1 MAGLYVVD
9 ASVLLKWV
17 LPPDHEP
24 WQEQAWSIFAA
35 CRDGLIETHA
45 PSLWMYEVGNILS
58 RKYPEQAAA
67 HLSSLAAILGEGH
80 SVADLAFRSVIL
92 ELVARYRV
100 TFYDAAYHAL
110 AMTQEGVFVTAD
122 EKYLNAV
129 ANEPHVIHLRDWR

>member
-24 WQEQAWSIFAA
+24 WQDEAWSIFVAA
-35 CRDGLIETHA
+35 RQGKIEPAA
-45 PSLWMYEVGNILS
+45 PSLWGYEVGNILS
-58 RKYPEQAAA
+58 RKFPDQAAE
-67 HLSSLAAILGEGH
+67 SLASLTAILGEGH
-80 SVADLAFRSVIL
+80 SVADSAFRAVIL
-92 ELVARYRV
+92 ELLARNRV

-110 AMTQEGVFVTAD
+110 AIVREGVFVTAD

-129 ANEPHVIHLRDWR
+129 GSESHIMHLKDWR